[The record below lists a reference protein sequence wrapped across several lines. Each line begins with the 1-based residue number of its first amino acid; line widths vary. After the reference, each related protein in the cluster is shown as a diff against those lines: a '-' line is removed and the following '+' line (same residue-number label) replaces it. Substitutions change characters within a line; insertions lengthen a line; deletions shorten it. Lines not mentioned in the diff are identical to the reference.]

1 MCGFVFC
8 GTAIIVFYNTLQFI
22 TFPKAMNT
30 HFYFSISLLVPI
42 FTYLGGLFLFLF
54 FSSNQNNGYEKV
66 DHCSFDFFFI
76 SLMLGV
82 VGYLFIFILAIIIS
96 YLGKNK
102 PLQESHYVALAD
114 LSLLV

>member
-66 DHCSFDFFFI
+66 DHCSFDFFFNFTNAWCGWLSFYI
-76 SLMLGV
+76 HIGH
-82 VGYLFIFILAIIIS
+82 YYILFR
-96 YLGKNK
+96 KK
-102 PLQESHYVALAD
+102 
-114 LSLLV
+114 